1 MKKEIKTYLLLNQDI
16 KYRDFSNKL
25 SKTIQKKVGVK
36 IPLLRNYA
44 KTLLKN
50 HSMKELYDNIDEEY
64 YEEIM
69 LKGIIIGLEKKLT
82 EEEFLDYIKD
92 FVPKIND
99 WSICDIFVSGLKLT
113 KKYYKKTWFLLKEY
127 LNSNNEF
134 KIRFALVMIL
144 NYYLNDE
151 YLDEIYLLLDKINC
165 DEYYVKMAKA
175 WLLSYMIIKY
185 YDETLK
191 YLKNSNIDKWTYK
204 KAITKA
210 LESLR
215 INDVQKKELRNIRDD
230 I

>member
-1 MKKEIKTYLLLNQDI
+1 MKEEIKTYLLLNQNI

-44 KTLLKN
+44 KTLLKK

-82 EEEFLDYIKD
+82 EEEFIDYIKD

-113 KKYYKKTWFLLKEY
+113 KKYYKKTWFLLKEF

-151 YLDEIYLLLDKINC
+151 YLDEIYLLLDKIQC
-165 DEYYVKMAKA
+165 EEYYVKMAKA

>member
-1 MKKEIKTYLLLNQDI
+1 MKEEIKTYLLLNQDI

-127 LNSNNEF
+127 LSSNNEF
-134 KIRFALVMIL
+134 EIRFALVMIL

-151 YLDEIYLLLDKINC
+151 YLDEIYLLLNKIQY

-185 YDETLK
+185 YDKTLK

>member
-127 LNSNNEF
+127 LSSNNEF
-134 KIRFALVMIL
+134 EIRFALVMIL